1 MLLVACYLQINL
13 KLFIRNDILKPYV
26 HAKNSVKRYG
36 GVVEDYME
44 IHNWF
49 DSTKAAY
56 ANFGHRAILHH
67 TFGIFLCEQLF
78 GEFFTNSDG
87 KVVSVRD
94 VAEDHVKEDCGGK
107 IPTIEDWMKGLEPKS
122 WMLGMGQ
129 KAFAEKMG
137 LDSD

>member
-1 MLLVACYLQINL
+1 M
-13 KLFIRNDILKPYV
+13 KPYV

-36 GVVEDYME
+36 GEISDYMM

-67 TFGIFLCEQLF
+67 TFGIYLAEQLF
-78 GEFFTNSDG
+78 GDTIVNSDG
-87 KVVSVRD
+87 KTISVRD

-107 IPTIEDWMKGLEPKS
+107 IPTIQDWMKSLEPEP
-122 WMLGMGQ
+122 WMLGKGQ
-129 KAFAEKMG
+129 KAFAKYMNI
-137 LDSD
+137 DAD

>member
-1 MLLVACYLQINL
+1 M
-13 KLFIRNDILKPYV
+13 KPLI
-26 HAKNSVKRYG
+26 HARNSVKRYG
-36 GVVEDYME
+36 GNIEDYMH

-56 ANFGHRAILHH
+56 ADFGHRAVLHH

-78 GEFFTNSDG
+78 GDYFVNSDG
-87 KVVSVRD
+87 KQVSVRD

-107 IPTIEDWMKGLEPKS
+107 IPTIEDWMEDVKPKS

-129 KAFAEKMG
+129 KAFARKMG
-137 LDSD
+137 LEAD